1 MLKLM
6 FIKKG
11 GQLGK
16 IEIPYDEKNNTCII
30 SHRKQRKGNNSMKL
44 YEIDRAI
51 AGVLEDGLVID
62 EETGEVLFDE
72 DGFDQLD
79 AARSDKMEAVGIFI
93 KGLASDAAELR
104 SEEKALAE
112 RRKSKEKKAERLKAY
127 LLRSMQCLGDKKFET
142 SRVAVIIRKSDVT
155 VIDEPDAIP
164 ARYVKEKIERQP
176 DKAAIKKAI
185 KAGEEIRG
193 AHIETRENLGVK

>member
-16 IEIPYDEKNNTCII
+16 IEIPYDEKNNIHII
-30 SHRKQRKGNNSMKL
+30 SHWRQRKGNNGMKL

-104 SEEKALAE
+104 SKKRHSRSVGKAKRK
-112 RRKSKEKKAERLKAY
+112 RRS
-127 LLRSMQCLGDKKFET
+127 G
-142 SRVAVIIRKSDVT
+142 
-155 VIDEPDAIP
+155 
-164 ARYVKEKIERQP
+164 
-176 DKAAIKKAI
+176 
-185 KAGEEIRG
+185 
-193 AHIETRENLGVK
+193 